1 MSLPRNIL
9 ETSQA
14 DIQRLIADHVQEGA
28 HIDFKRELPAAW
40 DSSAKHELLADVTAF
55 ANSGGGDIVYGVS
68 ENESAEA
75 SAICPLELSSVDQEV
90 RRLQDFILNLAEPRL
105 PGVQVQ
111 AVSVNESG
119 KEGHVLVVRVPQ
131 SWASPHRVKT
141 NQHVYVREGLRK
153 RPLDVPELRALF
165 VRSETQA
172 QRVRDFRSDRLAKV
186 LTGDTPTPLKDGPRL
201 VVHVVPTQAALG
213 LVNVDPV
220 PYSRGTPYLPTIG
233 RDGGV
238 AATLNFDGAFA
249 AISYGNEKS
258 IKYTQL
264 FRHGYFE
271 AVWVLEP
278 FGNVPGPLLPGVAYE
293 EYVNRFLVQV
303 RAELKRLGLRQDVAV
318 FLSLLGADKVLFAG
332 FSEYGYGSSHYRFD
346 RKDLLLPDVLIPEEV
361 TPGAGMKPTYDL
373 MCQSAGLAGSANYG
387 PDGEWKARQ

>member
-9 ETSQA
+9 ETSQT
-14 DIQRLIADHVQEGA
+14 DIQRLIADRVQEGA

-55 ANSGGGDIVYGVS
+55 ANSGGGDIVYGVN

-75 SAICPLELSSVDQEV
+75 SAICPLVLASVDQEV
-90 RRLQDFILNLAEPRL
+90 RRLQDFILTLSEPRL

-111 AVSVNESG
+111 AVSVSEGG

-141 NQHVYVREGLRK
+141 NQHFYVREGLRK

-165 VRSETQA
+165 VRTESQA

-186 LTGDTPTPLKDGPRL
+186 LTEDTPTPLKEGPRL

-213 LVNVDPV
+213 LVSIDPV
-220 PYSRGTPYLPTIG
+220 PYSRGVTYLPMIG
-233 RDGGV
+233 REGGV

-249 AISYGNEKS
+249 AISYQNEKPV
-258 IKYTQL
+258 KYTQL
-264 FRHGYFE
+264 FRQGFFE
-271 AVWVLEP
+271 SVWVLEP
-278 FGNVPGPLLPGVAYE
+278 FGSVDEPLLPSMAYE
-293 EYVNRFLVQV
+293 RYINQFLVQV
-303 RAELKRLGLRQDVAV
+303 RAELDRHGLQKDIAV
-318 FLSLLGADKVLFAG
+318 FLSLLSADNVVFAVRSD
-332 FSEYGYGSSHYRFD
+332 FGSGHHRFD
-346 RKDLLLPDVLIPEEV
+346 RNSLLFPDVLIPAEV
-361 TPGAGMKPTYDL
+361 TPGAGMRPIYDL
-373 MCQSAGLAGSANYG
+373 VCQSAGLAGSANYG
-387 PDGEWKARQ
+387 ADGDWKADQ